1 MKKNF
6 RNFLMGSAMFE
17 LANDPGTAKL
27 FNTGRKSR

>member
-6 RNFLMGSAMFE
+6 RNFLMGTAMFE

-27 FNTGRKSR
+27 FAATRKTR